1 MFYFDYFRCKM
12 RMEIANNLVEIIL
25 KIYKA
30 DTWIESN
37 WRFLFCVCVRV
48 CIDQY
53 LLAESD

>member
-30 DTWIESN
+30 DN
-37 WRFLFCVCVRV
+37 
-48 CIDQY
+48 
-53 LLAESD
+53 